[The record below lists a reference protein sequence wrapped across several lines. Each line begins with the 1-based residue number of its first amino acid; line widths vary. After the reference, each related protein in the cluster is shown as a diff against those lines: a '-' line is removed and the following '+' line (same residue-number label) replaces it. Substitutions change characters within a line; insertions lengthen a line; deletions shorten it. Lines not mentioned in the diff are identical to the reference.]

1 MQYLV
6 TMDFVEPGPLLG
18 PQQFV
23 GMMRGMV
30 LPGLEAL
37 ANLKSEGKIVAGG
50 LPVGERALAFIVEAD
65 SNKEL
70 DNLLEDIPLWGVVK
84 TKTTPLQDIED
95 RLEHDRQF
103 TERLESTLQQ

>member
-6 TMDFVEPGPLLG
+6 TMEFVDPGPLLG
-18 PQQFV
+18 AEQFV
-23 GMMRGMV
+23 GMMRQMI
-30 LPGLEAL
+30 LPGLENL
-37 ANLKSEGKIVAGG
+37 VDLKSQGKIVAGG
-50 LPVGERALAFIVEAD
+50 LPVGERALAFIVEAE

-70 DNLLEDIPLWGVVK
+70 DDLLEDVPLWGVVK
-84 TKTTPLQDIED
+84 TKATPLADLED